1 MTLSEYAIKYP
12 LTDEERQREENNA
25 VILERQAEE
34 SKRREL
40 ERLERLEKAEQKK
53 EEAAERAAKKEQNKI
68 EAYKLTQEVY
78 EGACMGCNAS
88 GLLLKA
94 INALCLLN
102 NRPQDFERLK
112 GAISN
117 VYAIGL
123 EHDQRRAEIKDINW
137 RLELLKA
144 KVSELAENPAP
155 DTRETV
161 KDLKRAIDLNKK
173 RLKLLEEQ
181 RERPAQ
187 QSPADEEPAS
197 GRLFL

>member
-1 MTLSEYAIKYP
+1 MTLNEYANKYP
-12 LTDEERQREENNA
+12 ITDEERQREANNA
-25 VILERQAEE
+25 EILQQQALANERREQEQQERQLREE
-34 SKRREL
+34 QRKEQEEAMKAAKVDNRRE
-40 ERLERLEKAEQKK
+40 AH
-53 EEAAERAAKKEQNKI
+53 
-68 EAYKLTQEVY
+68 KLTQEVY
-78 EGACMGCNAS
+78 AGACMGCNPS
-88 GLLLKA
+88 ELLLKA
-94 INALCLLN
+94 IKALCLSN

-155 DTRETV
+155 STRETV

-173 RLKLLEEQ
+173 RLKLLEENK
-181 RERPAQ
+181 
-187 QSPADEEPAS
+187 EEPA
-197 GRLFL
+197 RQPFTEEPAIRN